1 MDKIQNEIGSHQ
13 FPNLGV
19 YCELSW
25 AAFKSL
31 ACCDVSILEEER
43 PDGGATLESQCKDL
57 GIWS

>member
-1 MDKIQNEIGSHQ
+1 MDKIWTEIGSIQ

-31 ACCDVSILEEER
+31 ACCDVNILEEER

-57 GIWS
+57 GI